1 MELIKKGT
9 RILCL
14 SPHPDDVEFG
24 LGATLNKFKGV
35 IEGILIVFSD
45 RSNTRGEKYNER
57 DQQASSKIAG
67 FSKENVKFIDQLGL
81 DIDRLPIRF
90 FASEE
95 NRDRIRTVISKTVE
109 EFKPDIIFCPS
120 IKETMQ
126 DHQAIGEEVI
136 RICRDKASILG
147 YEVPKHNRFFQ
158 PNVFVNISEDN
169 LNEKIKMLECFSEFT
184 KRYYFKEDSIKS
196 LARIRALDAGYY
208 GFAEGFELYRAFIP

>member
-1 MELIKKGT
+1 MELIKKGS

-24 LGATLNKFKGV
+24 LGATLNKYKGV
-35 IEGILIVFSD
+35 IEGFLLIFSD

-57 DQQASSKIAG
+57 DQQLSSKIAG
-67 FSKENVKFIDQLGL
+67 FSMENVKFIDQLGL
-81 DIDRLPIRF
+81 DIERLPIRF
-90 FASEE
+90 FTSEK
-95 NRDRIRTVISKTVE
+95 NRDLIRLVISKILE
-109 EFKPDIIFCPS
+109 KFIPDIIFCPS

-126 DHQAIGEEVI
+126 DHQAVGEEVI

-158 PNVFVNISEDN
+158 PNVFINISEDD
-169 LNEKIKMLECFSEFT
+169 LKEKIKMLESFSEFT
-184 KRYYFKEDSIKS
+184 KRYYFHQDSIKS
-196 LARIRALDAGYY
+196 LARVRALDAGYF